1 MASYHGDL
9 HLYYY
14 LHPNAHFPSWY
25 TTILILQPDNFV
37 LSFTVVREE
46 SYRSY
51 HSSARFPSHSFSNSS
66 PLRYQV
72 PLIPHL
78 YQDYFNISI
87 TFLENEFCLLLLF
100 LPASKIVLITFF
112 CYSLLV
118 CTFVLHTGL
127 CLLKKHSLYCL
138 FRGPRE
144 RGTGVKQM
152 KCCESAVFNQT
163 LIF

>member
-1 MASYHGDL
+1 MEIYISITTSIPMPTSLPGT
-9 HLYYY
+9 
-14 LHPNAHFPSWY
+14 PPSSSF
-25 TTILILQPDNFV
+25 ILIT

-46 SYRSY
+46 SYGSY
-51 HSSARFPSHSFSNSS
+51 HSSARFPSHSFFNSS

-118 CTFVLHTGL
+118 CTLVLHTGL
-127 CLLKKHSLYCL
+127 CLFKKHSLYCL

>member
-25 TTILILQPDNFV
+25 TTILILHPDNFV

-46 SYRSY
+46 SHGSY
-51 HSSARFPSHSFSNSS
+51 HSSARFPSHSFFSSS

-118 CTFVLHTGL
+118 CTLVLHTGL
-127 CLLKKHSLYCL
+127 CLFKKHSLYCL

>member
-1 MASYHGDL
+1 MNILLFFNLKKNSIIIWPPTMEIYISITTSIPMPTSLPGT
-9 HLYYY
+9 
-14 LHPNAHFPSWY
+14 PPSSSF
-25 TTILILQPDNFV
+25 ILIT

-46 SYRSY
+46 SYGSY
-51 HSSARFPSHSFSNSS
+51 HSSARFPSHSFFNSS

-112 CYSLLV
+112 FATVSWSALL
-118 CTFVLHTGL
+118 F
-127 CLLKKHSLYCL
+127 
-138 FRGPRE
+138 
-144 RGTGVKQM
+144 
-152 KCCESAVFNQT
+152 
-163 LIF
+163 